1 MAAAD
6 MDPAYARKSA
16 LRVPPAGD
24 PSRHHGDDEDPLA
37 GRFAAAEHAG
47 SVAAM
52 TYSTPLW
59 VKVFGAIVTLVIL
72 LFVALRFTMFG
83 HH

>member
-1 MAAAD
+1 
-6 MDPAYARKSA
+6 
-16 LRVPPAGD
+16 
-24 PSRHHGDDEDPLA
+24 
-37 GRFAAAEHAG
+37 
-47 SVAAM
+47 M